1 MHLNLKF
8 MKKVLILVCA
18 LFCLISFAQRGNK
31 DSNRIGISGGIT
43 NLSIFT
49 SNFNVTPQQG
59 WTAGFHVRGNYYN
72 DWQMSFG
79 MFFTDSN
86 FSVETRKPLGTI
98 IDTQYKLS
106 AVQIY
111 LMPGYVI
118 SQNHFNVEFGPVLQ
132 INDKLKIDKA
142 DETNFLVDQPL
153 LIAKDITDVSKIN
166 ANIYAGINVGAKNF
180 RLRLGY
186 QYGLNNF
193 FGNLND
199 NNNVPAIGEKFKGNI
214 GMASGQLTI
223 YL

>member
-1 MHLNLKF
+1 
-8 MKKVLILVCA
+8 MKKVLIVVCA
-18 LFCLISFAQRGNK
+18 LFSIIVVAQRGNK
-31 DSNRIGISGGIT
+31 DSNRIGISGGLT
-43 NLSIFT
+43 QMSIFT
-49 SNFNVTPQQG
+49 NNFNVTPQTG
-59 WTAGFHVRGNYYN
+59 WTGGFHVRGNFYN

-86 FSVETRKPLGTI
+86 FSVQTRKVVSIVETN
-98 IDTQYKLS
+98 YKLS

-118 SQNHFNVEFGPVLQ
+118 SQNHLNIEFGPVLQ
-132 INDKLKIDKA
+132 INDKLTIDKA
-142 DETNFLVDQPL
+142 DEANFLVDQPL
-153 LIAKDITDVSKIN
+153 LTAKDITDVSKIN
-166 ANIYAGINVGAKNF
+166 ANIYAGINVGFTNV

-193 FGNLND
+193 FNSLNSND
-199 NNNVPAIGEKFKGNI
+199 KVPNIGEKFKGNI

>member
-1 MHLNLKF
+1 
-8 MKKVLILVCA
+8 MKKILIIVCA
-18 LFCLISFAQRGNK
+18 LFSIVAVSQRGNK
-31 DSNRIGISGGIT
+31 DSNRIGISGGLT
-43 NLSIFT
+43 QMSIFT
-49 SNFNVTPQQG
+49 NNFNVTPQTG
-59 WTAGFHVRGNYYN
+59 WTGGFHVRGNFYN

-86 FSVETRKPLGTI
+86 FSVQTRKVVSIVETN
-98 IDTQYKLS
+98 YKLS

-118 SQNHFNVEFGPVLQ
+118 SQNHLNIEFGPVLQ
-132 INDKLKIDKA
+132 INDKLTIDKA
-142 DETNFLVDQPL
+142 DEANFLVDQPL
-153 LIAKDITDVSKIN
+153 LTAKDITDVSKIN
-166 ANIYAGINVGAKNF
+166 ANIYAGINVGFTNV

-193 FGNLND
+193 FNSLNSND
-199 NNNVPAIGEKFKGNI
+199 KVPNIGEKFKGNI

>member
-1 MHLNLKF
+1 
-8 MKKVLILVCA
+8 MKKILIIVCA
-18 LFCLISFAQRGNK
+18 LFSIVAVSQRGNK
-31 DSNRIGISGGIT
+31 DSNRIGISGGLT
-43 NLSIFT
+43 QMSIFT
-49 SNFNVTPQQG
+49 DNFNVTPKQG
-59 WTAGFHVRGNYYN
+59 WTGGFHVRGNFYN

-86 FSVETRKPLGTI
+86 FSVQTRKAVSI
-98 IDTQYKLS
+98 VDTNYKLS

-118 SQNHFNVEFGPVLQ
+118 SQNHFNIEFGPVLQ
-132 INDKLKIDKA
+132 INDKLTIDKA
-142 DETNFLVDQPL
+142 DEANFLVDQPL
-153 LIAKDITDVSKIN
+153 LTAKDITDVSKIN
-166 ANIYAGINVGAKNF
+166 ANIYAGINVGFTNV

-193 FGNLND
+193 FNSLNSND
-199 NNNVPAIGEKFKGNI
+199 KVPNIGEKFKGNI

>member
-1 MHLNLKF
+1 
-8 MKKVLILVCA
+8 MKKILIIVCA
-18 LFCLISFAQRGNK
+18 LFSIVGVAQRGHK
-31 DSNRIGISGGIT
+31 DSNRIGISGGLT
-43 NLSIFT
+43 QMSIFT
-49 SNFNVTPQQG
+49 NNFNVTPQTG
-59 WTAGFHVRGNYYN
+59 WTGGFHVRGNFYN

-86 FSVETRKPLGTI
+86 FSVQTRKVVSIVETN
-98 IDTQYKLS
+98 YKLS

-118 SQNHFNVEFGPVLQ
+118 SQNHLNIEFGPVLQ
-132 INDKLKIDKA
+132 INDKLTIDKA
-142 DETNFLVDQPL
+142 DEANFLVDQPL
-153 LIAKDITDVSKIN
+153 LTAKDITDVSKIN
-166 ANIYAGINVGAKNF
+166 ANIYAGINVGFTNV

-193 FGNLND
+193 FNSLNSND
-199 NNNVPAIGEKFKGNI
+199 KVPNIGEKFKGNI

>member
-1 MHLNLKF
+1 
-8 MKKVLILVCA
+8 MKKILIIVCA
-18 LFCLISFAQRGNK
+18 LFSIVAVSQRGNK
-31 DSNRIGISGGIT
+31 DSNRIGISGGLT
-43 NLSIFT
+43 QMSIFT
-49 SNFNVTPQQG
+49 DNFNVTPKQG
-59 WTAGFHVRGNYYN
+59 WTGGFHVRGNFYN

-86 FSVETRKPLGTI
+86 FSVQTRKVVSIVETN
-98 IDTQYKLS
+98 YKLS

-118 SQNHFNVEFGPVLQ
+118 SQNHLNIEFGPVLQ
-132 INDKLKIDKA
+132 INDKLTIDKA
-142 DETNFLVDQPL
+142 DEANFLVDQPL
-153 LIAKDITDVSKIN
+153 LKAKDITDVSKIN
-166 ANIYAGINVGAKNF
+166 ANIYAGINVGFTNV

-193 FGNLND
+193 FNSLNSND
-199 NNNVPAIGEKFKGNI
+199 KVPNIGEKFKGNI

>member
-1 MHLNLKF
+1 
-8 MKKVLILVCA
+8 MKKILIIVCA
-18 LFCLISFAQRGNK
+18 LFSIVGVAQRGHK
-31 DSNRIGISGGIT
+31 DSNRIGISGGLT
-43 NLSIFT
+43 QMSIFT
-49 SNFNVTPQQG
+49 NNFNVTPQTG
-59 WTAGFHVRGNYYN
+59 WTGGFHVRGNFYN

-86 FSVETRKPLGTI
+86 FSVQTRKAVSIVETN
-98 IDTQYKLS
+98 YKLS

-118 SQNHFNVEFGPVLQ
+118 SQNHLNIEFGPVLQ
-132 INDKLKIDKA
+132 INDKLTIDKA
-142 DETNFLVDQPL
+142 DEANFLVDQPL
-153 LIAKDITDVSKIN
+153 LTAKDITDVSKIN
-166 ANIYAGINVGAKNF
+166 ANIYAGINVGFTNV

-193 FGNLND
+193 FNSLNSND
-199 NNNVPAIGEKFKGNI
+199 KVPNIGEKFKGNI

>member
-1 MHLNLKF
+1 

-18 LFCLISFAQRGNK
+18 LFSIIGSAQRGHK
-31 DSNRIGISGGIT
+31 DSNRIGISGGLTQLNIYT
-43 NLSIFT
+43 NNFT
-49 SNFNVTPQQG
+49 VTPKQG
-59 WTAGFHVRGNYYN
+59 WTGGFHVRGNFYN

-86 FSVETRKPLGTI
+86 FSVQTRKVVSVVETN
-98 IDTQYKLS
+98 YKLS

-118 SQNHFNVEFGPVLQ
+118 SQNHLNLEFGPVIQ
-132 INDKLKIDKA
+132 INDKLTIDKA

-153 LIAKDITDVSKIN
+153 LTAKDITDVSKIN
-166 ANIYAGINVGAKNF
+166 ANIYAGINVGVKNF

-186 QYGLNNF
+186 QYGVNNF
-193 FGNLND
+193 FNSLNSND
-199 NNNVPAIGEKFKGNI
+199 KVPNIGEKFKGNI
-214 GMASGQLTI
+214 GMASGHLTI